1 MALEL
6 VGDPAPTGDIP
17 IDVGNGS
24 PAVAKPAVM
33 ADISPPGSPM
43 ALELVDYPAPAG
55 DMPIDAGNGSPAVA
69 KPAVTAGMTS
79 PDRFL
84 AVAIREHEE
93 GCIDQP
99 LWARA
104 VVQAR
109 GDETLAIA
117 AYLRARATALQL
129 IKRDERRE
137 TSDGRTRASRTGVTS
152 TNADRIVHDN
162 AKPRVRF
169 RTMMAAMLGSLV
181 VVVGLLGTYRASN
194 SAQPPNDAGG
204 APAAPLSGPASRTI
218 KPLVASN
225 NAAIDA
231 VKEDPSREFM
241 TRIQELKDARNWN
254 VVVLIA
260 SAWTRKEPGNA
271 AAWNELSIGYVNMR
285 QLDDAHAAATKAVQ
299 LAPKD
304 ALLWRN
310 LGQLALDLNEPVE
323 ALRAYEEATRWNDK
337 DTYSFVQ
344 AGILNARLNRLPEA
358 KLAFAK
364 ALALNPENADAQCGE
379 AWIAQRQAR
388 PKEVN
393 ATAMQ
398 AMPPDGK
405 CRDLIE
411 PKNVA
416 VASKGPTAFKVVPSR
431 GR

>member
-6 VGDPAPTGDIP
+6 VGDPAPARDMP

-24 PAVAKPAVM
+24 PAVAT
-33 ADISPPGSPM
+33 
-43 ALELVDYPAPAG
+43 L
-55 DMPIDAGNGSPAVA
+55 
-69 KPAVTAGMTS
+69 AVTAGMTS

-84 AVAIREHEE
+84 AVAIREYEE

-104 VVQAR
+104 VVQAQ
-109 GDETLAIA
+109 GDETSALA
-117 AYLRARATALQL
+117 AYLRARATALKV
-129 IKRDERRE
+129 IKRNERRE
-137 TSDGRTRASRTGVTS
+137 TPDGRTRASRTGVTS
-152 TNADRIVHDN
+152 TNADRVAHDN
-162 AKPRVRF
+162 AKPRVRY
-169 RTMMAAMLGSLV
+169 RTVIAAMLGSLV
-181 VVVGLLGTYRASN
+181 VVVGLLGAYRTSH
-194 SAQPPNDAGG
+194 STQPPIDAAG
-204 APAAPLSGPASRTI
+204 APSALLSGPATRTK

-231 VKEDPSREFM
+231 VKEDPSREFT
-241 TRIQELKDARNWN
+241 TRIQELKDAGNWN
-254 VVVLIA
+254 VLVLIA

-285 QLDDAHAAATKAVQ
+285 QLDDAHAAAMKAVQ

-310 LGQLALDLNEPVE
+310 LGQLALDLNDPVE
-323 ALRAYEEATRWNDK
+323 ALRAFEEATLWNDK
-337 DTYSFVQ
+337 DAYSFVQ
-344 AGILNARLNRLPEA
+344 AGIANARLNRLPEA
-358 KLAFAK
+358 TLAFAK
-364 ALALNPENADAQCGE
+364 ALALNPENADARCGE
-379 AWIAQRQAR
+379 ALIAQRQAR

-393 ATAMQ
+393 ATARQ

>member
-1 MALEL
+1 
-6 VGDPAPTGDIP
+6 
-17 IDVGNGS
+17 
-24 PAVAKPAVM
+24 
-33 ADISPPGSPM
+33 M

-55 DMPIDAGNGSPAVA
+55 DMPIDVGNGSPAVA

-84 AVAIREHEE
+84 AVAIREHEV

-109 GDETLAIA
+109 GDETLAVA

-137 TSDGRTRASRTGVTS
+137 TSDGRTRESRTGVTS
-152 TNADRIVHDN
+152 TNADRVAHDN
-162 AKPRVRF
+162 AKPRVRL

-181 VVVGLLGTYRASN
+181 VAVGLLGTYPASN
-194 SAQPPNDAGG
+194 SAQPPIDAAG
-204 APAAPLSGPASRTI
+204 AATRTKKPLSIS
-218 KPLVASN
+218 KD
-225 NAAIDA
+225 AAVNA

-416 VASKGPTAFKVVPSR
+416 VASKGPTAFKVVSSR